1 MDHEQ
6 FPDTHHDIYSNTIFG
21 FWLYLLTDFIL
32 FGSLFAVYVVLKDS
46 VFGGPSAQ
54 DLFSRP
60 FALVQALLMT
70 FASFTAGVA
79 GAYAH
84 RENKKMT
91 IFYFLLTFLLGLAFL
106 GMQASEFHRVLSM
119 GHSWKDSA
127 FLSAYFSLVGTFG
140 IHVIFALLWTP
151 VILFPIWKEGINIVS
166 LRRITCLKMFWQFI
180 NLVWI
185 FIFTI
190 VYLMGVT

>member
-6 FPDTHHDIYSNTIFG
+6 FPDTHHDPYSNTIFG

-32 FGSLFAVYVVLKDS
+32 FGSLFAVYVVLKGS

-54 DLFSRP
+54 DLFSRS
-60 FALVQALLMT
+60 FALVQAILMT
-70 FASFTAGVA
+70 FASFSCGVA

-84 RENKKMT
+84 RENKKLT
-91 IFYFLLTFLLGLAFL
+91 LVYFLIAVLLGLAFL
-106 GMQASEFHRVLSM
+106 GMQVHEFHRVLAL
-119 GHSWKDSA
+119 GHSWKNSA

-151 VILFPIWKEGINIVS
+151 VVLFPI
-166 LRRITCLKMFWQFI
+166 
-180 NLVWI
+180 
-185 FIFTI
+185 
-190 VYLMGVT
+190 